1 LRRTPMIARLSGLI
15 VESRPDQVVLDV
27 GGVGYC
33 LHIPLS
39 TFYKLVERPGPV
51 SLHVHTH
58 VREDAIQL
66 FGFMTPDERG
76 AFQRLIAV
84 SGIGPKI
91 ALAVLSGIGV
101 SDLERA
107 VREGDRGVLERI
119 PGIGR
124 KTAER
129 VLLELRDR
137 STSRRG
143 RGTPPEV
150 EGSAFSPP
158 APGPDADA
166 VSALVHLGYS
176 DNAAFDAI
184 VAARREKGAEAPIE
198 DLLRAALRA
207 LVR

>member
-1 LRRTPMIARLSGLI
+1 MIARLSGQI
-15 VESRPDQVVLDV
+15 VASRPDEVVLEV
-27 GGVGYC
+27 GGVGYQ
-33 LHIPLS
+33 LQIPLS
-39 TFYKLVERPGPV
+39 TFYKLADAPGTI

-66 FGFMTPDERG
+66 FGFWTHEERA

-91 ALAVLSGIGV
+91 ALAVLSGIGAV
-101 SDLERA
+101 ELERA
-107 VREGDRGVLERI
+107 VRDADRGVLERI

-137 STSRRG
+137 LGPRRG
-143 RGTPPEV
+143 RTGTPAAA
-150 EGSAFSPP
+150 GAAFD
-158 APGPDADA
+158 APGAGADADA

-176 DNAAFDAI
+176 DNAAYDAI
-184 VAARREKGAEAPIE
+184 VAARRELGSGAPIE
-198 DLLRAALRA
+198 GLLRAALRA

>member
-1 LRRTPMIARLSGLI
+1 MIARLSGLI
-15 VESRPDQVVLDV
+15 VESRPDQLILDV

-39 TFYKLVERPGPV
+39 TFYKLVEVRGSV

-66 FGFMTPDERG
+66 FGFMTPDERD

-91 ALAVLSGIGV
+91 ALAVLSGIGAA
-101 SDLERA
+101 DLERA
-107 VREGDRGVLERI
+107 VREADRGVLERI

-137 STSRRG
+137 LTPRRRRG
-143 RGTPPEV
+143 APPV
-150 EGSAFSPP
+150 ETGSVLDAPT
-158 APGPDADA
+158 PGPDADA

-176 DNAAFDAI
+176 DNAAYDAI
-184 VAARREKGAEAPIE
+184 VAARRELGSDAPIE
-198 DLLRAALRA
+198 GLLRAALRA

>member
-1 LRRTPMIARLSGLI
+1 MIARLSGLI
-15 VESRPDQVVLDV
+15 VASRPDEAVLDV
-27 GGVGYC
+27 GGVGYRV
-33 LHIPLS
+33 HIPLS
-39 TFYKLVERPGPV
+39 TFYKLVEASGTV

-58 VREDAIQL
+58 VREDALQL
-66 FGFMTPDERG
+66 FGFWTEDERT
-76 AFQRLIAV
+76 AFRRLISV

-101 SDLERA
+101 ADLERA
-107 VREGDRGVLERI
+107 VGDGDRGMLERI

-137 STSRRG
+137 GATRAG
-143 RGTPPEV
+143 RG
-150 EGSAFSPP
+150 SAAPAVSPSP
-158 APGPDADA
+158 GFVSGPGGPDADA

-176 DNAAFDAI
+176 DPAAYDAI
-184 VAARREKGAEAPIE
+184 VAARRDVGRDAPIE
-198 DLLRAALRA
+198 ALLRSALRA

>member
-1 LRRTPMIARLSGLI
+1 MIARLSGLI
-15 VESRPDQVVLDV
+15 IASRPDEVVVDV
-27 GGVGYC
+27 GGVGYQV
-33 LHIPLS
+33 HIPLS
-39 TFYKLVERPGPV
+39 TFYRLIEAAGTV

-66 FGFMTPDERG
+66 FGFWTEEERS

-101 SDLERA
+101 ADLERA
-107 VREGDRGVLERI
+107 VRDADRGVLERI

-129 VLLELRDR
+129 VILELRDR
-137 STSRRG
+137 PVTRRG
-143 RGTPPEV
+143 RAATAP
-150 EGSAFSPP
+150 SASSAAALSSPGG
-158 APGPDADA
+158 GPDADA

-176 DNAAFDAI
+176 DQAAYDAV
-184 VAARREKGAEAPIE
+184 VAARRELGPEAPIE
-198 DLLRAALRA
+198 GLLRAALRA

>member
-1 LRRTPMIARLSGLI
+1 MIGRLSGRLLS
-15 VESRPDQVVLDV
+15 SRPDEILLDV
-27 GGVGYC
+27 GGVGYR
-33 LHIPLS
+33 LQIPLS
-39 TFYKLVERPGPV
+39 TFYRLGDADGRV

-66 FGFMTPDERG
+66 FGFWSEDERT
-76 AFQRLIAV
+76 AFERLIAV

-101 SDLERA
+101 ADLEKA
-107 VREGDRGVLERI
+107 VQDEDRGVLERI

-137 STSRRG
+137 PSGRRRSGASAAPMASRGGGAHSTPSL
-143 RGTPPEV
+143 
-150 EGSAFSPP
+150 
-158 APGPDADA
+158 DADA
-166 VSALVHLGYS
+166 ASALVHLGYS
-176 DNAAFDAI
+176 DRAAGEAVVD
-184 VAARREKGAEAPIE
+184 ARRGLGADVSLET
-198 DLLRAALRA
+198 LLRAALRA

>member
-1 LRRTPMIARLSGLI
+1 MIARLTGLL
-15 VESRPDQVVLDV
+15 VESKPDQVILDV

-39 TFYKLVERPGPV
+39 TFYRMGEVPGRV

-66 FGFMTPDERG
+66 FGFMTPEERG

-91 ALAVLSGIGV
+91 ALAVLSGIGAA
-101 SDLERA
+101 DLERA
-107 VREGDRGVLERI
+107 VREADRGVLERI

-137 STSRRG
+137 LTPRRG
-143 RGTPPEV
+143 RGAPPPST
-150 EGSAFSPP
+150 GSGLDA
-158 APGPDADA
+158 AKPGPDADA

-176 DNAAFDAI
+176 DNAAYDAI
-184 VAARREKGAEAPIE
+184 VAARRELGSDAPIE
-198 DLLRAALRA
+198 SLLRAALRA

>member
-1 LRRTPMIARLSGLI
+1 MIGRLSGRILTAK
-15 VESRPDQVVLDV
+15 PDEVVVDV
-27 GGVGYC
+27 AGVGYRV
-33 LHIPLS
+33 HIPLS
-39 TFYKLVERPGPV
+39 TFYRLAEGGGTA

-66 FGFMTPDERG
+66 FGFWSEDERT
-76 AFQRLIAV
+76 AFERLIGV

-101 SDLERA
+101 SDLYRA
-107 VREGDRGVLERI
+107 IRDEDRSVLERI

-137 STSRRG
+137 PSARRRAGLEPAQGTS
-143 RGTPPEV
+143 PM
-150 EGSAFSPP
+150 SDAPP
-158 APGPDADA
+158 ASGMDTDAA
-166 VSALVHLGYS
+166 SALVHLGYS
-176 DNAAFDAI
+176 EAAAFDA
-184 VAARREKGAEAPIE
+184 VRAARRESGADATIE
-198 DLLRAALRA
+198 TILRSALRA